1 MDHHSEPVKT
11 RRLYFEDATRL
22 EFEAA
27 VVEHRTVEGRSALVL
42 DQTCFYPESGGQP
55 WDKGTIEGVDVLQVV
70 EEGETIIH
78 VLAADVAGDRVRGR
92 VDGAVR
98 FDHMQQHSGQHILSQ
113 AFYELLRGETK
124 SFHLGPAVSTL
135 EIGIAQAGDADQER
149 VERRANEIVFEN
161 REIRTYFVPEARIGD
176 VPLRRPPKVSGLIR
190 VVEADAYDYSA
201 CGGTHCRR
209 TGEIGLIKIIKTERI
224 RGNLRFEFVCGGRA
238 LRDYELK
245 NRVVRRLVGRFNVGE
260 SDVADAVE
268 KLAEDLKAL
277 KRQARRTE
285 DALGAFEIRELLA
298 KAAGP
303 ILRGTFADRTPEG
316 IRTLALG
323 AIRQGDCAALFGTKT
338 AARSH
343 VVLAASDGLKLDL
356 RPLLPELAALMNGRG
371 GGGPTLVEIAGGA
384 DADLEAVLRAAEE
397 RVRRL
402 LGADAKVTS

>member
-1 MDHHSEPVKT
+1 MDHASGPIET
-11 RRLYFEDATRL
+11 RRLFFEDATRL

-27 VVEHRTVEGRSALVL
+27 VVERPVVDGRPALVL

-70 EEGETIIH
+70 EDGEKIVH
-78 VLAADVAGDRVRGR
+78 VLAAEVAGDRVRGR

-124 SFHLGPAVSTL
+124 SFHLGPETSTL
-135 EIGIAQAGDADQER
+135 EIGIAKAEDADLER
-149 VERRANEIVFEN
+149 VDRRANAIVFED
-161 REIRTYFVPEARIGD
+161 REIKTYFVPQARIGE

-209 TGEIGLIKIIKTERI
+209 TGEIGLIKIIKAERI

-238 LRDYELK
+238 LRDYDLK
-245 NRVVRRLVGRFNVGE
+245 NRVVRRLVGQFNVGE
-260 SDVADAVE
+260 ADVAAAVE
-268 KLAEDLKAL
+268 RLAEDLKAL
-277 KRQARRTE
+277 KKQARRTE
-285 DALGAFEIRELLA
+285 DALGAFEVRELRT
-298 KAAGP
+298 KTEGR
-303 ILRGTFADRTPEG
+303 ILRAAFADKTPEG
-316 IRTLALG
+316 VRTLALS

-343 VVLAASDGLKLDL
+343 VVLATSDGLKLDL
-356 RPLLPELAALMNGRG
+356 RPLVPELAALMNGRG
-371 GGGPTLVEIAGGA
+371 GGGPTLVEIAGSA

-402 LGADAKVTS
+402 LAAG

>member
-1 MDHHSEPVKT
+1 MDHASAPAET

-27 VVEHRTVEGRSALVL
+27 VVERPVVDGRPALVL

-70 EEGETIIH
+70 EDGEKIVH
-78 VLAADVAGDRVRGR
+78 VLAAEVAGDRVRGR

-124 SFHLGPAVSTL
+124 SFHLGPEASTL
-135 EIGIAQAGDADQER
+135 EIGIAKAEDADLER
-149 VERRANEIVFEN
+149 VERRANAIVFEN
-161 REIRTYFVPEARIGD
+161 REIKTYFVPEARIGE

-209 TGEIGLIKIIKTERI
+209 TGEIGLIKITKAERI

-238 LRDYELK
+238 LRDYDLK
-245 NRVVRRLVGRFNVGE
+245 NRVVRRLVGQFNVGE
-260 SDVADAVE
+260 AEVAAAVE
-268 KLAEDLKAL
+268 RLAEDLKAL
-277 KRQARRTE
+277 KKQARRTE
-285 DALGAFEIRELLA
+285 DALGAFEVRDLRT
-298 KAAGP
+298 KAEGR
-303 ILRGTFADRTPEG
+303 ILRAAFADKTPEG
-316 IRTLALG
+316 VRTLALS

-343 VVLAASDGLKLDL
+343 VVLATSDGLKLDL
-356 RPLLPELAALMNGRG
+356 RPLVPELAVLMNGRG
-371 GGGPTLVEIAGGA
+371 GGGPTLVEIAGSA
-384 DADLEAVLRAAEE
+384 DVDLEAVLRAAEE

-402 LGADAKVTS
+402 LAAG

>member
-1 MDHHSEPVKT
+1 MDHASGPIET
-11 RRLYFEDATRL
+11 RRLFFEDATRL

-27 VVEHRTVEGRSALVL
+27 VVERPVVDGRPALVL
-42 DQTCFYPESGGQP
+42 DQTCFYPKSGGQP

-70 EEGETIIH
+70 EDGEKIVH
-78 VLAADVAGDRVRGR
+78 VLAAEVAGDRVRGR

-124 SFHLGPAVSTL
+124 SFHLGPETSTL
-135 EIGIAQAGDADQER
+135 EIGIAKAEDADLER
-149 VERRANEIVFEN
+149 VERRANAIVFED
-161 REIRTYFVPEARIGD
+161 REIKTYFVPEARIGE

-209 TGEIGLIKIIKTERI
+209 TGEIGLIKIIKAERI

-238 LRDYELK
+238 LRDYDLK
-245 NRVVRRLVGRFNVGE
+245 NRVVRRLVGQFNVGE
-260 SDVADAVE
+260 ADVAAAVE
-268 KLAEDLKAL
+268 RLAEDLKAL
-277 KRQARRTE
+277 KKQARRTE
-285 DALGAFEIRELLA
+285 DALGAFEVRDLRT
-298 KAAGP
+298 KAEGR
-303 ILRGTFADRTPEG
+303 ILRAAFADKTPEG
-316 IRTLALG
+316 VRTLALS

-343 VVLAASDGLKLDL
+343 VVLATSDGLKLDL
-356 RPLLPELAALMNGRG
+356 RPLVPELAALMNGRG
-371 GGGPTLVEIAGGA
+371 GGGPTLVEIAGSA

-397 RVRRL
+397 RVRCL
-402 LGADAKVTS
+402 LAAG

>member
-1 MDHHSEPVKT
+1 MDHASGPIET

-27 VVEHRTVEGRSALVL
+27 VVERPVVDGRPALVL

-70 EEGETIIH
+70 EDGEKIVH
-78 VLAADVAGDRVRGR
+78 VLAAEVASDRVRGR
-92 VDGAVR
+92 VEGAVR

-124 SFHLGPAVSTL
+124 SFRLGPDVSTL
-135 EIGIAQAGDADQER
+135 EIGIAKVEDADLER
-149 VERRANEIVFEN
+149 VERRANAVVFED
-161 REIRTYFVPEARIGD
+161 REIKTYFVPEARIGE

-209 TGEIGLIKIIKTERI
+209 TGEIGLIKIIKAERI

-238 LRDYELK
+238 LRDYDLK
-245 NRVVRRLVGRFNVGE
+245 NRVLRRLVGQFNVGE
-260 SDVADAVE
+260 ADVAAAVE
-268 KLAEDLKAL
+268 RLAEDLKAL
-277 KRQARRTE
+277 KKQARRTE
-285 DALGAFEIRELLA
+285 DALGAFEVRELRT
-298 KAAGP
+298 KAEGR
-303 ILRGTFADRTPEG
+303 ILRAAFADKTPEG
-316 IRTLALG
+316 VRTLALS

-356 RPLLPELAALMNGRG
+356 RPLVPELAVLMNGRG
-371 GGGPTLVEIAGGA
+371 GGGPTLVEIAGSA
-384 DADLEAVLRAAEE
+384 DVDLEAVLRAAEE

-402 LGADAKVTS
+402 LAAG